1 MVGKPRTKNS
11 PKSYRSRFSS
21 TYRPLYCDSTILSTM
36 NTQSEIAVDPKL
48 SYKFACHW
56 LHELALV
63 KEQTGQEIMNQSLEF
78 MNWLC
83 ENKVT
88 HKWSTPVSKIPVDY
102 SMLARGSLTNLNHYT
117 FSNILFFEHQADL
130 LAFRLRWGF

>member
-1 MVGKPRTKNS
+1 
-11 PKSYRSRFSS
+11 
-21 TYRPLYCDSTILSTM
+21 M
-36 NTQSEIAVDPKL
+36 NTQSEIVAGPKL

-63 KEQTGQEIMNQSLEF
+63 RELTGQEIMDRSLEF

-88 HKWSTPVSKIPVDY
+88 HMWSKPVTTIPVDY
-102 SMLARGSLTNLNHYT
+102 CLTAHHGSFTNLNHYT